1 MHVFNWFWISV
12 TQNAALTQLY
22 CVEYWNETAVSST
35 SLPRCQG
42 RCAGKF
48 SLNLNCGKRLR
59 FADLSEGSRRSSGCV
74 LVWVRHRLAV
84 WPRFGLVTSPVGA
97 SPTVAVISAVSKKV
111 TSLARGKCKLMLQQ
125 MLQPVL

>member
-1 MHVFNWFWISV
+1 
-12 TQNAALTQLY
+12 
-22 CVEYWNETAVSST
+22 VSST

-97 SPTVAVISAVSKKV
+97 SPTVADEGMTPRSSIFAYLVPAKEEALSKDIHE
-111 TSLARGKCKLMLQQ
+111 AREGPNTPTWSRRQEIL
-125 MLQPVL
+125 